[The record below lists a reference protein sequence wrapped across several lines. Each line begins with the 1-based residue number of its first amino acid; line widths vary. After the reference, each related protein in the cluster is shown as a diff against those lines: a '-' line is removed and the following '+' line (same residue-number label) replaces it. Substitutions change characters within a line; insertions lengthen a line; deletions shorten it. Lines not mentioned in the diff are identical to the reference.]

1 MTENL
6 ALTEVEKSTITEV
19 LTSINVHIVSITKQ
33 ILVVQQELSLLIGAP
48 YSFKLLDV
56 EKITEVKIPD
66 SIIIMKLTRIMY
78 LVYWRD
84 RNCVCLRIQ

>member
-1 MTENL
+1 MVTENL

-56 EKITEVKIPD
+56 EKITEVKIHN

-84 RNCVCLRIQ
+84 RNCVCLRI

>member
-56 EKITEVKIPD
+56 EKITEVKINS
-66 SIIIMKLTRIMY
+66 SIVIMKLTRIMY

-84 RNCVCLRIQ
+84 RNCVCLRI